1 MILQRKMAKM
11 SRASSLKGTLM
22 EEERRRKM
30 KQRGER
36 DHRGRGV
43 SRVAR
48 ERKGGVSRAITKM
61 PSPTLLFV
69 PSSVIFDTVSLLH
82 NPN

>member
-1 MILQRKMAKM
+1 MKNGENVPGFELEGHANR
-11 SRASSLKGTLM
+11 GG
-22 EEERRRKM
+22 EEEEDEA
-30 KQRGER
+30 ER
-36 DHRGRGV
+36 
-43 SRVAR
+43 R
-48 ERKGGVSRAITKM
+48 ERPSGEGGFMGCQGRKRGGGGRAITKM